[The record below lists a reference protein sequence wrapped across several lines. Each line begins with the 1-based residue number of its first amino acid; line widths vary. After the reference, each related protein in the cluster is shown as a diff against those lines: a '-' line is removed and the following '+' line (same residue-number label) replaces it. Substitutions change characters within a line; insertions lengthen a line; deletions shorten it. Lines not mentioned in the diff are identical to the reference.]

1 MEVDSEMISLAR
13 LPFLRPRLGSLRY
26 GLSSVASSSFVHS
39 LSLLHNV
46 RSNSGLQ
53 SADDDAARF
62 SSSSPQFPLQSL
74 QHAAQS
80 PPSVPVRVPLQY
92 LNELNPTY
100 YDNNYQRSDVRIDEL
115 TGDKLGKKRP
125 QEGPQE
131 GSTNE
136 LPSNSESS
144 AESEAFTL
152 EYIDA
157 ISKSHPIS
165 TTPPDL
171 KTFKPPPITHWTGDT
186 LDLDEI
192 TLDYEGVTNNESDG
206 EKKKREEK
214 KAGIY

>member
-1 MEVDSEMISLAR
+1 MTHIVTSLRRFVLEMISLAR
-13 LPFLRPRLGSLRY
+13 LPALRPQLGSLRY
-26 GLSSVASSSFVHS
+26 ALSSVLSSSFVHS
-39 LSLLHNV
+39 LSSSCNS
-46 RSNSGLQ
+46 SNSGLR

-62 SSSSPQFPLQSL
+62 SSSSPQLMSID
-74 QHAAQS
+74 ANRAENKAS
-80 PPSVPVRVPLQY
+80 VPLQY
-92 LNELNPTY
+92 LNELNPSY
-100 YDNNYQRSDVRIDEL
+100 YDNNYQRTDVRIDEL
-115 TGDKLGKKRP
+115 TGDKLGKKLLP
-125 QEGPQE
+125 
-131 GSTNE
+131 NE
-136 LPSNSESS
+136 LHSNSESS
-144 AESEAFTL
+144 AESSAAAAFTQ

-192 TLDYEGVTNNESDG
+192 TLDYEGVTTNESDG

>member
-1 MEVDSEMISLAR
+1 M
-13 LPFLRPRLGSLRY
+13 
-26 GLSSVASSSFVHS
+26 
-39 LSLLHNV
+39 
-46 RSNSGLQ
+46 
-53 SADDDAARF
+53 
-62 SSSSPQFPLQSL
+62 
-74 QHAAQS
+74 
-80 PPSVPVRVPLQY
+80 
-92 LNELNPTY
+92 
-100 YDNNYQRSDVRIDEL
+100 RIDEL

-125 QEGPQE
+125 QEGPLE

-136 LPSNSESS
+136 LPSDSESS
-144 AESEAFTL
+144 AVLTAESEAFTL

-192 TLDYEGVTNNESDG
+192 TLDYEGVTTNESDG